1 MAGHSVATGRNDLV
15 LANAAAEAGLP
26 AQGIDSPPLALPI
39 SGYEIRLPGFEL
51 TYDKDHPLRNREIMR
66 A

>member
-1 MAGHSVATGRNDLV
+1 MAGHWVATGRNNLV

-39 SGYEIRLPGFEL
+39 SGSKFGEGLYVGSTVIAESGMNGSPF
-51 TYDKDHPLRNREIMR
+51 
-66 A
+66 